1 MRYRL
6 FFVFGFLFGMFANVS
21 AQKETIMDTKL
32 EGTWQALEFVNAQGQ
47 STKYPSNFAL
57 TIAGTTMRY
66 RPDCNTC
73 SRQFRVN
80 LKKKQISFDPNA
92 GEACT
97 EKACGGNTPSGYTP
111 PFSKISYERKGD
123 TLTFSTAEGKTIF
136 KKLETK

>member
-1 MRYRL
+1 MRCKL
-6 FFVFGFLFGMFANVS
+6 FFFFWVFFGMFGNIF
-21 AQKETIMDTKL
+21 AQKETTMDTKL
-32 EGTWQALEFVNAQGQ
+32 EGTWQALEFVNAQGKAI
-47 STKYPSNFAL
+47 KYPSHFAL

-66 RPDCNTC
+66 KPDCNTC
-73 SRQFRVN
+73 SRKFQVN
-80 LKKKQISFDPNA
+80 LKKKQISFDPKA

-123 TLTFSTAEGKTIF
+123 TLTFNTAEGKAIF